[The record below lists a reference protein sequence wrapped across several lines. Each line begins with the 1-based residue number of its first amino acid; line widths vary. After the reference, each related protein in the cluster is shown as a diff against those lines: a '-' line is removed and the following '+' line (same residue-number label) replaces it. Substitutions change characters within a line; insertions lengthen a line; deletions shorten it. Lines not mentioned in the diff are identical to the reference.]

1 MRHKNLAVRVGSIVE
16 RKPTT
21 TLRPPKPFSSGK
33 TGFPTV
39 EHRSKSAFARN
50 REGLRRN
57 GTSKHQEVPLVEPS
71 AKLASP
77 PPLPDSDDW
86 REQISRENEQR
97 VAHMTEE
104 EQEGERKEILERFGA
119 NVGDL
124 LKRARLAREK
134 QGGLKD
140 RVQPLPMDVRQ
151 LSEGSPPPSA
161 LVTPGNSR
169 PSSRLDRRLRF
180 AELEPDDVHV
190 YDNVPAS
197 PEKRRALALP
207 APDPQNRA
215 VSLGSWQGKISGSPL
230 APPNAQSMQEEQ
242 EPEEGSAEYIRQRF
256 FPFTPKDPNL
266 EWMTVDSDAPPS
278 DSSSALRFDLRGNPI
293 SSSLSLK
300 LPTHLGLHHHSEGA
314 HAGYTLDDIFLLSR
328 STVPAQRSMM
338 LNILAGVARRLGK
351 AKKGEAYGMEELV
364 GKEETLR
371 KRILAAGVE
380 AMSDKGSIGPLAIE
394 VVWECIV
401 GWEPELMNVD
411 GAELASPAE
420 SAIDTIPFEF
430 FLPQVATLM
439 RQGGTP
445 PESASQ
451 LLSVLHRLA
460 QQSNAIADKIVS
472 TSQLLP
478 IVLQV
483 FLLTPIPSQD
493 SSPMPNP
500 LALRLFSTLAQS
512 SRSNAR
518 EIEKLSDSLLRFV
531 TFSPFS
537 SPYPPSLAVNLV
549 VGTLQVYRALAA
561 YGLYSHI
568 AGTAQEQFA
577 EVERYVISEACHSEA
592 LVIAW
597 TNLAEA
603 WTICAVDPHQTTPP
617 HDILWTQITGW
628 AWYESIGELQSHLD
642 VRQKDWAQW
651 SATWRLQA
659 AWLEGCKINGVKGG
673 EAERADFVE
682 IAKSGFENG
691 VELRVVVAVLQ
702 ALQTGLDE
710 YSVDD
715 IEELATLASYADVL
729 SSVIRLWLAC
739 VAPHTEGPPASPPFP
754 LAYAQISA
762 MARKLL
768 VHPLWSSPASPDVG
782 LFCLYRK
789 LSGFLSYYLRFSRR
803 LPDISQSLWVAQ
815 AFSILSRLV
824 PGDEIIAHD
833 IVKDVVALVTCD
845 WATARDIKVPSEI
858 WASGGLGIL
867 QPFLLNIVQPHT
879 DVCISP
885 LTMTPQSIKASTTE
899 RLPASVVLREFGLPL
914 RKDWTLAPLDHLLRS
929 GDSAVFKALSISWD
943 SSETEVVRASFLLS
957 KVAQATLLKFSMLDF
972 VMTRE
977 AAVFGCM
984 KVFML
989 EHGQPQND
997 STEEVFRDEIACR
1010 LMEDILCPY
1019 EWGTIGA
1026 LPTPQDDLEKAA
1038 VRFLGPS
1045 VPFFQFYTDFVGLY
1059 DAISFAHPLF
1069 ARLLLPPISMR
1080 YALDY
1085 RKHLWSDFNH
1095 VVRTICVSPGNILSL
1110 DIREYLY
1117 PLETDKQI
1125 IASYLSSLLKDSV
1138 RNFMRLV
1145 AIHHIASNI
1154 WPDLQEVAHRN
1165 EERESAL
1172 LKAIVAQGGIELVRQ
1187 IITYRQT
1194 SAGNVLVSPVCY
1206 EGLPS
1211 EARTIRLGCIS
1222 RWGGQIMLILLA
1234 TW

>member
-1 MRHKNLAVRVGSIVE
+1 M
-16 RKPTT
+16 
-21 TLRPPKPFSSGK
+21 
-33 TGFPTV
+33 
-39 EHRSKSAFARN
+39 
-50 REGLRRN
+50 
-57 GTSKHQEVPLVEPS
+57 
-71 AKLASP
+71 
-77 PPLPDSDDW
+77 
-86 REQISRENEQR
+86 
-97 VAHMTEE
+97 
-104 EQEGERKEILERFGA
+104 
-119 NVGDL
+119 
-124 LKRARLAREK
+124 
-134 QGGLKD
+134 
-140 RVQPLPMDVRQ
+140 
-151 LSEGSPPPSA
+151 
-161 LVTPGNSR
+161 TPGNSR
-169 PSSRLDRRLRF
+169 PASRLDRRLRF

-190 YDNVPAS
+190 YDNVPAT

-207 APDPQNRA
+207 PPDPQNRA
-215 VSLGSWQGKISGSPL
+215 VSLGKWQGKMSGSPL
-230 APPNAQSMQEEQ
+230 PPPEAESMQDEQ

-256 FPFTPKDPNL
+256 FPFAPKDPNL
-266 EWMTVDSDAPPS
+266 EWMTVDSDALPS

-293 SSSLSLK
+293 SPSLSLK
-300 LPTHLGLHHHSEGA
+300 LPTHLGLHHHSEGT

-338 LNILAGVARRLGK
+338 LSILVGVAQRLGK
-351 AKKGEAYGMEELV
+351 VKKGKVDGMEELV

-401 GWEPELMNVD
+401 GWEPELMNVE
-411 GAELASPAE
+411 GAELTLLAE

-430 FLPQVATLM
+430 FLPQLATLM

-460 QQSNAIADKIVS
+460 RQSDAIADKIVS
-472 TSQLLP
+472 TARLLP
-478 IVLQV
+478 VVLQT

-500 LALRLFSTLAQS
+500 LALHLFCTLAQS
-512 SRSNAR
+512 SRSNAQ
-518 EIEKLSDSLLRFV
+518 EVEKLSDSLLRFV

-549 VGTLQVYRALAA
+549 VGTLQVYRALAT

-597 TNLAEA
+597 SNLAEA
-603 WTICAVDPHQTTPP
+603 WTICAIDPHQTTPP
-617 HDILWTQITGW
+617 HDILWTQVAGW
-628 AWYESIGELQSHLD
+628 AWYESVGELQSHLD
-642 VRQKDWAQW
+642 VDQKDWAQW
-651 SATWRLQA
+651 SASWRLQA
-659 AWLEGCKINGVKGG
+659 AWLEGCKINGIRGG
-673 EAERADFVE
+673 ETERADFVG
-682 IAKSGFENG
+682 IAKTSFEVG
-691 VELRVVVAVLQ
+691 MESWVVAAVLQ
-702 ALQTGLDE
+702 GLQTGLDE
-710 YSVDD
+710 YLVGDM
-715 IEELATLASYADVL
+715 EQLATLASYADVL
-729 SSVIRLWLAC
+729 GSVIRLWLAC

-768 VHPLWSSPASPDVG
+768 VHPLWSLPAYQDAS
-782 LFCLYRK
+782 LSCLYNRK

-815 AFSILSRLV
+815 AFSILLRLV
-824 PGDEIIAHD
+824 PGDESIAHD
-833 IVKDVVALVTCD
+833 IVKEIVALVTSD
-845 WATARDIKVPSEI
+845 WAAARDIKVPSEI
-858 WASGGLGIL
+858 WKCGGWSIL
-867 QPFLLNIVQPHT
+867 EPFLLNIIQPHV

-899 RLPASVVLREFGLPL
+899 RLPPSATLREFGLPL

-929 GDSAVFKALSISWD
+929 GDSAVFKALPVSWD
-943 SSETEVVRASFLLS
+943 SSETEVVRASFFLS
-957 KVAQATLLKFSMLDF
+957 KVAQAALLNFSMLDF
-972 VMTRE
+972 VLTRE

-997 STEEVFRDEIACR
+997 SSEEIFRDEIACR

-1019 EWGTIGA
+1019 EWSAVGG
-1026 LPTPQDDLEKAA
+1026 LPMPQDDLEKAA

-1095 VVRTICVSPGNILSL
+1095 VVRTICVFPGNILSS

-1125 IASYLSSLLKDSV
+1125 IASYLSSLLRDSV
-1138 RNFMRLV
+1138 RDFMRLV

-1187 IITYRQT
+1187 ITTYRQT
-1194 SAGNVLVSPVCY
+1194 SAGNALVFPACF
-1206 EGLPS
+1206 EGLSS
-1211 EARTIRLGCIS
+1211 EARAIRLGCIS
-1222 RWGGQIMLILLA
+1222 RWGGQTMVDRLQGLLA
-1234 TW
+1234 D